1 MKNWQRDLYVLTASQ
16 LLIRLGWTL
25 VKPYLAFY
33 IPQLGVT
40 APEKV
45 VLWAGILGSIQFLA
59 QSVVSPFW
67 GAAADKF
74 GKKSM
79 VVRSVIALSILDLL
93 MAFAGNVYQL
103 AALRVGV
110 GLFAGYNAAALALVA
125 SNAPPEKLG
134 YAVGLLQTGVMAGTV
149 LGPAVGGVVAEFGGY
164 RWGFVLAGVMAVL
177 LVPLI
182 IFIVRDEQPKQKTV
196 QEEAGKAKPVL
207 SGWRI
212 VITSGFLLVML
223 GVIIVTQ
230 FASQGMD
237 TLLAVLIA
245 GIYHG
250 KALNLVVAGIFMISA
265 LTNVVISP
273 FAGKLGDKYGHLPII
288 IMSLTGVAIFSAL
301 QGIAH
306 NVIMLGAFRL
316 FAGAFIGA
324 SLPNVH
330 AIIGKKTPIE
340 RRGAVFGIVA
350 SATSLGNFIGP
361 LTGGIIAATYGI
373 VSVLF
378 VTGIVSFLAA
388 VACMVTSKK
397 EARSM
402 TIGA

>member
-1 MKNWQRDLYVLTASQ
+1 MKNWQRDLYILTACQ
-16 LLIRLGWTL
+16 LVIRMGWTL

-40 APEKV
+40 APGQV

-59 QSVVSPFW
+59 QTIVSPFW
-67 GAAADKF
+67 GIAADKY

-79 VVRSVIALSILDLL
+79 VVRSVIAVSILDVL
-93 MAFAGNVYQL
+93 MALAGNVYQL

-134 YAVGLLQTGVMAGTV
+134 YAVGMLQTGVMAGTV

-164 RWGFVLAGVMAVL
+164 RAGFVLAGVMAAL

-182 IFIVRDEQPKQKTV
+182 IFLVRDEQPKEKTG
-196 QEEAGKAKPVL
+196 QDEAKGAKLAL

-212 VITSGFLLVML
+212 VTTSGFLLLMMV
-223 GVIIVTQ
+223 VIIVTQ
-230 FASQGMD
+230 FASQGTD

-245 GIYHG
+245 RIYDG
-250 KALNLVVAGIFMISA
+250 KALNLVVAGVFMLSA
-265 LTNVVISP
+265 LANVVLSP
-273 FAGKLGDKYGHLPII
+273 FAGKLGDKYGHLSLVII
-288 IMSLTGVAIFSAL
+288 SLTGVAVFSAL

-306 NVIMLGAFRL
+306 NVITLGAFRL
-316 FAGAFIGA
+316 LAGAFIGA
-324 SLPNVH
+324 SLPNVL
-330 AIIGKKTPIE
+330 AIIGKRTPVE

-361 LTGGIIAATYGI
+361 LMGGIIAASYGI

-378 VTGIVSFLAA
+378 VTGIVSLLAA
-388 VACMVTSKK
+388 VACLLTGKR
-397 EARSM
+397 EAK
-402 TIGA
+402 TLTLKA